1 MLPKVSI
8 YILNYNYGKF
18 IGQAI
23 ESCVDQSF
31 KNIEIIIID
40 DGSTDDSKD
49 IIQFYA
55 RKYPFIK
62 TRFNKNQGLIKSC
75 NHALKL
81 AEGKYILRLDA
92 DDWLDRN
99 AIEIM
104 FNKMEKNKKIELLFP
119 DYYEI
124 DENNNVLHT
133 IRRHDF
139 KKVKLFDSPAHGAC
153 TLFRKNTL
161 ISMGGYDE
169 NFSCQ
174 DGFEIWLRFY
184 KKFKVMNLNLP
195 LFYYRKHGS
204 NLTTNRNKI
213 NFNRNKILFKHKKN
227 KFKALAFLPIRGLKY
242 DKFSKIF
249 QKLGNKKLIDWTID
263 NLLKVKNLS
272 KIIIASPDDDVLR
285 FIKNKKNNKLL
296 AIKRDIKLSAQSVLI
311 EDSLINVIK
320 KIKKKKN
327 FNFDYIVMSKLK
339 NPFRNSNHIENA
351 LNIINI
357 FNLDKVIGVSSE
369 NKTFFTHDGN
379 SLKPLRQFDKEKIG
393 NIQQKINVRVESE
406 EIYKDCGAFAV
417 YDLKYL
423 LSKKNKN
430 NVKIGHELLDRL
442 SSYQIDNQFDW
453 IMAQNI
459 AKQVNQFKN
468 L

>member
-8 YILNYNYGKF
+8 YILNFNYGKF

-23 ESCVDQSF
+23 ESCVEQSF
-31 KNIEIIIID
+31 KDIEIIIID
-40 DGSTDDSKD
+40 DGSTDNSKE
-49 IIQFYA
+49 IIQLYT

-75 NHALKL
+75 NQALKL

-104 FNKMEKNKKIELLFP
+104 FNKMEKNKKVELLFP
-119 DYYEI
+119 DYYET
-124 DENNNVLHT
+124 DENKNVLHT

-139 KKVKLFDSPAHGAC
+139 KKVKLL
-153 TLFRKNTL
+153 TLQLMEHVLYSEKTL
-161 ISMGGYDE
+161 INMGGYDE

-195 LFYYRKHGS
+195 LFYYRRHGS

-227 KFKALAFLPIRGLKY
+227 KFKALAFLPIRGIKY

-249 QKLGNKKLIDWTID
+249 KRLGNKKLIDWTID

-272 KIIIASPDDDVLR
+272 KIIISSPDEDVLR
-285 FIKNKKNNKLL
+285 FINNKKNKKLI
-296 AIKRDIKLSAQSVLI
+296 AIKRDIKLSSQSVLI
-311 EDSLINVIK
+311 EDSLIDVLKRLRRKGSLTLIMWL
-320 KIKKKKN
+320 
-327 FNFDYIVMSKLK
+327 FSKLK

-351 LNIINI
+351 LNILNI

-369 NKTFFTHDGN
+369 NKSFFTHNGN
-379 SLKPLRQFDKEKIG
+379 SLKPLRQFDKVEIGKIR
-393 NIQQKINVRVESE
+393 QKINVRVESE
-406 EIYKDCGAFAV
+406 EIYKDCGSFAV
-417 YDLKYL
+417 YDLRFLLTKKIKMMLESVMSYL
-423 LSKKNKN
+423 INF
-430 NVKIGHELLDRL
+430 LL
-442 SSYQIDNQFDW
+442 I
-453 IMAQNI
+453 
-459 AKQVNQFKN
+459 K
-468 L
+468 

>member
-1 MLPKVSI
+1 MLPEVSI

-40 DGSTDDSKD
+40 DGSTDNSKE
-49 IIQFYA
+49 IIQLYA

-195 LFYYRKHGS
+195 LFYYRRHGS

-249 QKLGNKKLIDWTID
+249 KKLGNKKLIDWTID
-263 NLLKVKNLS
+263 NS
-272 KIIIASPDDDVLR
+272 
-285 FIKNKKNNKLL
+285 
-296 AIKRDIKLSAQSVLI
+296 
-311 EDSLINVIK
+311 
-320 KIKKKKN
+320 
-327 FNFDYIVMSKLK
+327 
-339 NPFRNSNHIENA
+339 
-351 LNIINI
+351 
-357 FNLDKVIGVSSE
+357 
-369 NKTFFTHDGN
+369 
-379 SLKPLRQFDKEKIG
+379 
-393 NIQQKINVRVESE
+393 
-406 EIYKDCGAFAV
+406 
-417 YDLKYL
+417 
-423 LSKKNKN
+423 
-430 NVKIGHELLDRL
+430 
-442 SSYQIDNQFDW
+442 
-453 IMAQNI
+453 
-459 AKQVNQFKN
+459 
-468 L
+468 